1 MYCLFPSQSCTGV
14 HGSDH
19 GGRGLGARGKAT
31 KRTPATSRT
40 VSGTLSHC
48 TSTQYI
54 HASIVARQTGMFMY
68 STCTYTLHT
77 YMYMNKSR
85 TTGRKR
91 PLGLDVKQSPHV
103 YMTVHCSCELGHR
116 DKAKQLHLGDGYFC
130 TWKNELPQAAA
141 SSVCLCMHVHVI
153 VCTKYRCL
161 VLPTCKCTC
170 NLLWIKAACA

>member
-1 MYCLFPSQSCTGV
+1 MYVVRSTCVLISPFLPFSSLSFSQLPSLLPFFTMTVILYMYCLFPSQSCTGV

-54 HASIVARQTGMFMY
+54 HASIVARQTGMFMH

-85 TTGRKR
+85 PTGCEQ

-130 TWKNELPQAAA
+130 T
-141 SSVCLCMHVHVI
+141 
-153 VCTKYRCL
+153 
-161 VLPTCKCTC
+161 
-170 NLLWIKAACA
+170 